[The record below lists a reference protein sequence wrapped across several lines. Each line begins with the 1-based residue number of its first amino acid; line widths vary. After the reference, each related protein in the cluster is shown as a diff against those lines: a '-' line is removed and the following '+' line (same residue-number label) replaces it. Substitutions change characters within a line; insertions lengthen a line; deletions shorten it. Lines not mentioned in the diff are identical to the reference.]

1 MNTRA
6 LAPLSAAL
14 VMLTTLAG
22 CGQTGP
28 LYMSDNQ
35 AARTQYDPANDYQL
49 PAAEPKSAQPAPQT
63 TATSA
68 STTPAPIRS
77 QSEHTERTPAPTADA
92 PAARKGAVPTT
103 PAPTVAPA
111 PQTRPQVQP
120 LRIHPEAITPAVTP
134 APTVA
139 PAPTA
144 SPAAASPAK
153 KWSNIEWTP
162 YRAGVDQ

>member
-6 LAPLSAAL
+6 LAPLTAAL

-28 LYMSDNQ
+28 LYMPDNQ
-35 AARTQYDPANDYQL
+35 AARTKYDPANDYQL
-49 PAAEPKSAQPAPQT
+49 PAATPDNAQEAPKAAAPEASHASTPARSQNERSAAPVVNASTAREGAVQATPTPAVAPQ
-63 TATSA
+63 
-68 STTPAPIRS
+68 
-77 QSEHTERTPAPTADA
+77 
-92 PAARKGAVPTT
+92 
-103 PAPTVAPA
+103 

-120 LRIHPEAITPAVTP
+120 TRAQPEVQAPASTPAVP
-134 APTVA
+134 
-139 PAPTA
+139 
-144 SPAAASPAK
+144 AASPAK

>member
-6 LAPLSAAL
+6 LAPLTAAL

-28 LYMSDNQ
+28 LYMPDDQ
-35 AARTQYDPANDYQL
+35 TARTKYDPANDYQL
-49 PAAEPKSAQPAPQT
+49 PAATPDNAQEAPKT
-63 TATSA
+63 TAPSA
-68 STTPAPIRS
+68 SSSPVPARSHEERPAAPAVTTPIA
-77 QSEHTERTPAPTADA
+77 H
-92 PAARKGAVPTT
+92 KGAVQA
-103 PAPTVAPA
+103 APTPEVAPQ

-120 LRIHPEAITPAVTP
+120 VRPQPSAQ
-134 APTVA
+134 A
-139 PAPTA
+139 PAPT
-144 SPAAASPAK
+144 PAPAVPTVSPAK